1 MSVTY
6 VKRVSCARLFSTPT
20 RRIMLFNEYLALTKL
35 FSSEQSVRV
44 NLMQNYVGFE
54 VFATVTDCSVVTY
67 GL

>member
-1 MSVTY
+1 
-6 VKRVSCARLFSTPT
+6 
-20 RRIMLFNEYLALTKL
+20 MLFNEYLALTKL